1 LLDVVDG
8 EPLSAPEV
16 DLDIYHVA
24 DDPAHAFVYR
34 ALRRRPG
41 LVVLEE
47 WNLHRLVHG
56 ATAGRGDEDAY
67 RREARRCHGP
77 LGSFC
82 AQQVLEGRGGRLP
95 SLLTLNQR
103 VLEAASALVATSRL
117 LQARAAAH
125 LRGRP
130 LIHLPLGF
138 LGMEPPA
145 EGAGAERGPDS
156 GTPVV
161 LFIRA
166 RDGHPGGAETHVLE
180 SVRRAVPRATLAH
193 APEDARDLPTSLAN
207 ADIVVA
213 LEDPPRAGLGDAI
226 PRALALGRATL
237 VSAGSGAGQE
247 VPEGIVAHVTP
258 GSTEAAETAGLVRR
272 LLEDDGLRARLGARA
287 GAFAAARG
295 HPAAAAKA
303 LHDILVAAPPRRVGE
318 RLRVGAPRNAD
329 DLLASRAV
337 QEIAVAGRELD
348 LPELPPGVVPLVS
361 ELFPE
366 GSM

>member
-1 LLDVVDG
+1 
-8 EPLSAPEV
+8 
-16 DLDIYHVA
+16 
-24 DDPAHAFVYR
+24 
-34 ALRRRPG
+34 
-41 LVVLEE
+41 
-47 WNLHRLVHG
+47 
-56 ATAGRGDEDAY
+56 
-67 RREARRCHGP
+67 
-77 LGSFC
+77 
-82 AQQVLEGRGGRLP
+82 
-95 SLLTLNQR
+95 
-103 VLEAASALVATSRL
+103 
-117 LQARAAAH
+117 
-125 LRGRP
+125 
-130 LIHLPLGF
+130 
-138 LGMEPPA
+138 
-145 EGAGAERGPDS
+145 
-156 GTPVV
+156 VV